1 MWLQFTWPTACP
13 MWCSMEVEMT
23 ENTCVIPG
31 NVLLSISFLILFLS
45 HSVSFDVWIYMASH
59 ISIFVHKASKWRLEG
74 LGRGW
79 NLWKNYTG
87 EISEKIILLQSLAPK
102 WNTSNKKKQKTKN
115 THTHTDPQATR
126 QRKLEISSC
135 NIQL

>member
-74 LGRGW
+74 LGMGLKSLKKLHRW
-79 NLWKNYTG
+79 NLWKNHP
-87 EISEKIILLQSLAPK
+87 SAVFSSKMK
-102 WNTSNKKKQKTKN
+102 HKQQKKTKN
-115 THTHTDPQATR
+115 KKHTHTHRPTSDKTKEIR
-126 QRKLEISSC
+126 NIKL
-135 NIQL
+135 